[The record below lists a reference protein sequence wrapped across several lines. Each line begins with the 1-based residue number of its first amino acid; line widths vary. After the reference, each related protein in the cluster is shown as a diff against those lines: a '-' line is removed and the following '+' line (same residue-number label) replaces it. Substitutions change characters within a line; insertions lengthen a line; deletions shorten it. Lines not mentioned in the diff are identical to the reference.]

1 VDSAPVARPADNAP
15 IGWGRTIMLVTPLP
29 HERPDRRLDELEGL
43 RGACAT
49 LVVLSHW
56 GEFFRQR
63 EGIVAS
69 LAEIPRPFGFLA
81 VVVFFM
87 LSGFVIGRATP
98 AARSGRAVAD
108 YLQRRFI
115 RLYPIYLVAL
125 VASFVVAGKPLASGE
140 FLLHAVFLQN
150 AAVETVASNGPLW
163 SLDNEVAYYLVFVVV
178 LLVPRAVYA
187 LFGAAIGGVIFA
199 AFRPDWYFNL
209 IGLAAFW
216 LAGLMLA
223 TGVPPL
229 RRLVTETNAPRF
241 WVPTFLLAANMATG
255 AWPALLKTVGINA
268 GLTFIVAINGVLLFD
283 VFASVLGRA
292 VARYWV
298 PFYVLSAASTG
309 IALAHECY
317 AGTIATMPSAAVA
330 LAFFI
335 LAGLASR
342 FAWPSPTPAQ
352 WAKLSAIGVISYGL
366 YVIHYPILFAA
377 KAWFPESWTAV
388 LLAVPASFA
397 AAAMLEGV
405 MQPRVRRWW
414 SGLIATTRGAR
425 GSDVVCRAGG
435 DVFLPERREIKR
447 ARAAS
452 ARLPAMD
459 MSGP

>member
-1 VDSAPVARPADNAP
+1 
-15 IGWGRTIMLVTPLP
+15 MLETPQP
-29 HERPDRRLDELEGL
+29 RERPNRRLDELEGL

-56 GEFFRQR
+56 GEFFPHR
-63 EGIVAS
+63 EGLVAY
-69 LAEIPRPFGFLA
+69 LAEFPRPFGFLA
-81 VVVFFM
+81 VIVFFM
-87 LSGFVIGRATP
+87 LSGFVIGYATP

-140 FLLHAVFLQN
+140 FLLHAAFLQN

-163 SLDNEVAYYLVFVVV
+163 SLDNEVAYYLVFVIV

-187 LFGAAIGGVIFA
+187 LVAAAIAGVIFA
-199 AFRPDWYFNL
+199 SFRPDWYFNL
-209 IGLAAFW
+209 IGLSAFW

-223 TGVPPL
+223 ADGAPL
-229 RRLVTETNAPRF
+229 RRLVAETDAPRF

-255 AWPALLKTVGINA
+255 AWPALLKAVGVHA
-268 GLTFIVAINGVLLFD
+268 GLTFIVAINGVLLLD

-292 VARYWV
+292 VARYWL
-298 PFYVLSAASTG
+298 PFYVLSAASTAA
-309 IALAHECY
+309 ALAYGFY
-317 AGTIATMPSAAVA
+317 AGTFATMPSAAVA
-330 LAFFI
+330 LAFFL
-335 LAGLASR
+335 LAGLALR

-352 WAKLSAIGVISYGL
+352 WAKLSAIGGISYGL

-377 KAWFPESWTAV
+377 KAWFPESWAAV

-405 MQPRVRRWW
+405 MQPRLRRWW
-414 SGLIATTRGAR
+414 SGLMVAMRHAR
-425 GSDVVCRAGG
+425 GSDVACRAAA
-435 DVFLPERREIKR
+435 DVILRKRRGIEG
-447 ARAAS
+447 APAVS
-452 ARLPAMD
+452 PRLPAME

>member
-1 VDSAPVARPADNAP
+1 MPHARQN
-15 IGWGRTIMLVTPLP
+15 
-29 HERPDRRLDELEGL
+29 RRLDELEGL
-43 RGACAT
+43 RGACTT

-56 GEFFRQR
+56 GEFFPRR
-63 EGIVAS
+63 EGIVAY

-81 VVVFFM
+81 VIVFFM

-98 AARSGRAVAD
+98 AVRSGRAVAD
-108 YLQRRFI
+108 YLQRRCI

-125 VASFVVAGKPLASGE
+125 VASFVVAGKPLASHE
-140 FLLHAVFLQN
+140 FLLHAAFLQN

-163 SLDNEVAYYLVFVVV
+163 SLDNEVAYYLVFVIV

-187 LFGAAIGGVIFA
+187 LFAAAIAGVIFA
-199 AFRPDWYFNL
+199 TFRPDWYFNL
-209 IGLAAFW
+209 IGLSAFW

-223 TGVPPL
+223 AGAPPL
-229 RRLVTETNAPRF
+229 RRLVAATDAPRF

-255 AWPALLKTVGINA
+255 AWPALLKAVGVHA
-268 GLTFIVAINGVLLFD
+268 GLTFIVAINGVLLLD

-292 VARYWV
+292 VTRYWV
-298 PFYVLSAASTG
+298 PFYILSAASTG
-309 IALAHECY
+309 VALAYGFY

-352 WAKLSAIGVISYGL
+352 WAKLSAIGGISYGL

-377 KAWFPESWTAV
+377 KAWYPESWTAV

-414 SGLIATTRGAR
+414 SGLMVTTRSAR
-425 GSDVVCRAGG
+425 ASDVASGAGA
-435 DVFLPERREIKR
+435 DVFLPELRGAEG

-452 ARLPAMD
+452 PRLPAMD